1 MNHTIATIAVLVASV
16 FWGTTGTAA
25 SFAPDIRPF
34 AIGAF
39 AMGFGGVLLCLTSLK
54 QLINNASALRKHY
67 SLTLLGSACVAI
79 YPLAFYTSMNSAG
92 VAIGTV
98 VSIASAP
105 LFTVLLEYLIEKKP
119 IATRWLVSFC
129 FGAIGIGFIA
139 LGKEHNLAAKGLF
152 SQNIGILLGLI
163 AGLTYAG
170 YSWVAKRLIS
180 NGVHSRATM
189 ASLFGGAACV
199 LLPSLLITGDTLFAS
214 VTNTSVALYMAIVPM
229 FLGYWLFSIGLKTI
243 AASQAVLI
251 TLLEPII
258 ATILAIVI
266 LNEQFQQIG
275 WLGIGLVSISLIIQ
289 TVNFKRILVRY
300 SKRLLIP

>member
-25 SFAPDIRPF
+25 SFAPDISPF

-39 AMGFGGVLLCLTSLK
+39 AMGFGGVLLCLTSLT
-54 QLINNASALRKHY
+54 QLINNAITLRKHY
-67 SLTLLGSACVAI
+67 PLTLLGSACVAI

-119 IATRWLVSFC
+119 FATRWLVSFC
-129 FGAIGIGFIA
+129 FGAIGI
-139 LGKEHNLAAKGLF
+139 
-152 SQNIGILLGLI
+152 GLI

-189 ASLFGGAACV
+189 ASLFGSAACV
-199 LLPSLLITGDTLFAS
+199 LLPSLLFTGDALFAT

-258 ATILAIVI
+258 ATVLAIVV

-275 WLGIGLVSISLIIQ
+275 WFGIGLVSISLVIQ
-289 TVNFKRILVRY
+289 TVNIKQFVIHCKKRILT
-300 SKRLLIP
+300 I